1 MGYGYQISANKVGR
15 HQSVWGLRGYGL
27 IGSWVKRSS
36 TVYFKKKVGVKKK
49 TWFQKKVGKIGKK
62 KNIMFIKKKLGWKK
76 KSWGEK
82 KTLWSK
88 KVGQN

>member
-1 MGYGYQISANKVGR
+1 M
-15 HQSVWGLRGYGL
+15 
-27 IGSWVKRSS
+27 
-36 TVYFKKKVGVKKK
+36 
-49 TWFQKKVGKIGKK
+49 FQKKVGKIGKK

-82 KTLWSK
+82 KHCGQK